1 MTAPGAAPAPGAG
14 AAPAERPTAPAP
26 AELPTTATAVRSIAA
41 LTWRR
46 LLRGRTLW
54 VAAFIALVPVA
65 FGAVLRSQDMRRG
78 LSDDLLTF
86 QLLVLAVLPP
96 MFLSS
101 SIGEEIEDRTIT
113 YLWSRPIARWAVVV
127 GKLLALAPIAIVLVV
142 VSWHLGCTLGLEAA
156 PPPRTHAALAAGGV
170 AVSAIATGIAVLMPR
185 HGMAMTIGYMLFD
198 FWIGL
203 MPASIQN
210 FSVAY
215 HVGSISF
222 PVPEG
227 TDVPTSAIW
236 LAVVS
241 TGWLGLGLWRIRRL
255 EA

>member
-1 MTAPGAAPAPGAG
+1 M
-14 AAPAERPTAPAP
+14 TAPAP
-26 AELPTTATAVRSIAA
+26 APELPSTAAAVRSIAA

-65 FGAVLRSQDMRRG
+65 FGAVLRSLGPRRDVA
-78 LSDDLLTF
+78 DDLLTF

-96 MFLSS
+96 MFISS

-113 YLWSRPIARWAVVV
+113 YLWSRPIARWVVV
-127 GKLLALAPIAIVLVV
+127 FGKLLALAPVVIALVV
-142 VSWHLGCTLGLEAA
+142 VSWHLGCALGLEAV
-156 PPPRTHAALAAGGV
+156 PPPRTHAARAAGGR
-170 AVSAIATGIAVLMPR
+170 AGSAIATGIAVLVPR
-185 HGMAMTIGYMLFD
+185 HGMALTIGYMLFD
-198 FWIGL
+198 FWIGI

-210 FSVAY
+210 LSVSY
-215 HVGSISF
+215 HVTALSF

-227 TDVPTSAIW
+227 ADLPTAALW
-236 LAVVS
+236 LAVVAAS
-241 TGWLGLGLWRIRRL
+241 WLGLGLWRIRRL